1 MELSNAYMKKVYDA
15 LDILPVKGTIDLK
28 KIGNQ
33 GDREKFVAAVKMYI
47 DDNHPGVEFSN
58 RYDKVIKRDNFRF

>member
-15 LDILPVKGTIDLK
+15 LDMLPVKGTIDLK

-33 GDREKFVAAVKMYI
+33 GDREKFVAAVKIYI
-47 DDNHPGVEFSN
+47 DDGHPNYEFSN
-58 RYDKVIKRDNFRF
+58 KYDKVIKRNNYQF